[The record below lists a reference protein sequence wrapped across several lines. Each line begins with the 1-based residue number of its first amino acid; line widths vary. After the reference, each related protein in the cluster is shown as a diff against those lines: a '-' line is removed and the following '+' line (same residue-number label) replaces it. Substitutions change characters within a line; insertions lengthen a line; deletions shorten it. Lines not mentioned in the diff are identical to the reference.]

1 MADTTFFEADAA
13 TLVERVMQAIRQRI
27 AGRTLAPGAKV
38 PSIRGFAE
46 TLQVSKSTVVE
57 AYDRLA
63 AEGVIQSRRGS
74 GFYVAG
80 HLPPL
85 SLAELGPRLERVVD
99 PLWVSRQSLEA
110 AEEALK
116 PGCGWLPAS
125 WMPDTGLRRALRSL
139 AR

>member
-1 MADTTFFEADAA
+1 MEDTTFFGADAG
-13 TLVERVMQAIRQRI
+13 TLVERVMQTIRQRI

-63 AEGVIQSRRGS
+63 AEGIIQSRRGS

-85 SLAELGPRLERVVD
+85 SLAELGRA
-99 PLWVSRQSLEA
+99 WT
-110 AEEALK
+110 ALSIRSGCRDNRWK
-116 PGCGWLPAS
+116 PAR
-125 WMPDTGLRRALRSL
+125 MP
-139 AR
+139 

>member
-1 MADTTFFEADAA
+1 MINRAGGS
-13 TLVERVMQAIRQRI
+13 LVEGVMQAVRQRI
-27 AGRTLAPGAKV
+27 AGRTLVPGSKL

-46 TLQVSKSTVVE
+46 IMRVSKSTVVE

-85 SLAELGPRLERVVD
+85 SLAQIGP
-99 PLWVSRQSLEA
+99 PA
-110 AEEALK
+110 G
-116 PGCGWLPAS
+116 PG
-125 WMPDTGLRRALRSL
+125 DRS
-139 AR
+139 AVGVTYVP